1 MAQHLMQVNIR
12 DSDPP
17 RTLRTEPYI
26 CLHLLRILYPIPF
39 KFQPLLTAGIE
50 KMARS
55 TAYLYGVSVR
65 LTHRI
70 YDRLD
75 VHT

>member
-1 MAQHLMQVNIR
+1 MAHHLMQVNIR
-12 DSDPP
+12 DSNPP
-17 RTLRTEPYI
+17 RTLCTEPYI
-26 CLHLLRILYPIPF
+26 SLHLLRILYPILF
-39 KFQPLLTAGIE
+39 KFQPLLTTWIE
-50 KMARS
+50 KMTVS